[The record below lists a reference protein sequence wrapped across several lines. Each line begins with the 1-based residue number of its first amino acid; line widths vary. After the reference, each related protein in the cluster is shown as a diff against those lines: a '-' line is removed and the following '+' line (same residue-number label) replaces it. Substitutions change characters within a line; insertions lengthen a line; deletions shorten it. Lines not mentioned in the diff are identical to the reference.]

1 MAIQQFFYDR
11 VALYVNGV
19 TYLPDGQIRS
29 FSMQG
34 AYNNKLQQGMTP
46 TGLASGITIGNI
58 SVTLNWTE
66 FLPTQAD
73 FLNWRTYCIANPN
86 TIVTVV
92 PISLATGVAV
102 APSFTI
108 SNIQPTTIN
117 LSSPSEGEVFTRDIS
132 MIAIQSSN
140 L

>member
-1 MAIQQFFYDR
+1 MAAQQFFYDR
-11 VALYVNGV
+11 VRLYVNGAA
-19 TYLPDGQIRS
+19 YLPDGQIRS

-34 AYNNKLQQGMTP
+34 AYNSKLQQGMTP
-46 TGLASGITIGNI
+46 TGLASGVTIGNI
-58 SVTLNWTE
+58 SVTFNWTE

-73 FLNWRTYCIANPN
+73 YLNWRTYCVANPN

-92 PISLATGVAV
+92 PISIATGVAT

-108 SNIQPTTIN
+108 SGIQPTSIN
-117 LSSPSEGEVFTRDIS
+117 IGAPSEGEVCTRDIS
-132 MIAIQSSN
+132 MVAIQASN